1 MKKIKSKHNDLLN
14 YFIHDRQDL
23 SPAYVRSC
31 EKFFRELGEKRNK
44 FKASSSNATRHN
56 LFTEI
61 EKNKKKNK
69 ATSSQAPKR
78 VGPPNNVEDFK
89 LDISSGIL

>member
-1 MKKIKSKHNDLLN
+1 MKKIRSKHNDLLN

-31 EKFFRELGEKRNK
+31 EKFFRELGKKRNK

-61 EKNKKKNK
+61 EERSKKYE
-69 ATSSQAPKR
+69 TS
-78 VGPPNNVEDFK
+78 NT
-89 LDISSGIL
+89 